1 MNCDNRSAS
10 YIATYFDSFEVEHI
24 PTEIKKYIG
33 IKNILQNISRIQ
45 PYDSIM
51 CGWFCIGCVDFM
63 LKSKSLLDYTNLFF
77 SNEYEKNEKIILKYF
92 R

>member
-51 CGWFCIGCVDFM
+51 CG
-63 LKSKSLLDYTNLFF
+63 
-77 SNEYEKNEKIILKYF
+77 
-92 R
+92 